1 MSWKFRPDLVCYVK
15 LHNMTN
21 LIKIIMIQEINQ
33 QEDVKLFELLQNG
46 DEKAFDTIFLK
57 YYPGLCAYARQ
68 FVSLTDAEE
77 VVQDVM
83 IWFWENR
90 NMVILESSLR
100 NYLFKSIKNRCI
112 TLINRNELRRRIINI
127 VHKDLESI
135 YDEPDFY
142 IVKEL
147 TDKIESA
154 LKELPETYRESFE
167 LNRFHQMSYK
177 EIAARLNLSP
187 KTIDYRIQQ
196 ALKILRVKLKD
207 YLPLLLFLQ

>member
-1 MSWKFRPDLVCYVK
+1 
-15 LHNMTN
+15 
-21 LIKIIMIQEINQ
+21 MIQKINQ
-33 QEDVKLFELLQNG
+33 QEDVKLFELLRNG
-46 DEKAFDTIFLK
+46 NEKAFDTIFLK

-68 FVSLTDAEE
+68 FVTLTDAEE

-90 NMVILESSLR
+90 NMVIFESSLR
-100 NYLFKSIKNRCI
+100 NYLFKSVKNRCI
-112 TLINRNELRRRIINI
+112 TLINRNELRRKIINI

-142 IVKEL
+142 VVKEL

-154 LKELPETYRESFE
+154 LKELPETYREAFE

-177 EIAARLNLSP
+177 DIATRLNLSP